1 MVKLQQTTRVSKRH
15 VKNTMRDV
23 MLDRKFLFLVKRGH
37 QRMLKA
43 LDMVSKD
50 VGVAKMLGTCPC
62 S

>member
-1 MVKLQQTTRVSKRH
+1 
-15 VKNTMRDV
+15 